1 MMEFEEKFVDD
12 LKSSALKDVRRRFE
26 ERAAAVDKVIK
37 QSDTYSGNKRGTK
50 RMKVDPEGV
59 TGSFNG
65 VPLQTPMPFAGKA
78 MPMPVTMLVQEGKR
92 GGKTK
97 ASQEP
102 RAAVVTTKDG
112 KQWALGAN
120 GLADIPESHR
130 REVSDLL
137 SSQFAFLASALGKQ
151 H

>member
-12 LKSSALKDVRRRFE
+12 LKSSALEDVRRRFE

-50 RMKVDPEGV
+50 RVKVDPEGV

-102 RAAVVTTKDG
+102 RAAVVKTIDR

-120 GLADIPESHR
+120 RLADITESHR
-130 REVSDLL
+130 REFSDLL
-137 SSQFAFLASALGKQ
+137 SSQFAFLATALGKQ